1 MLRKGTTNMLLLLSL
16 LMALLLSSGFARA
29 QTEPSSNPH
38 HKMSNDITHVSDCG
52 WLLQAIEK
60 DEPGCRE
67 PGGHCYKNQCCAHY
81 GHSMGAA
88 VIESQ
93 QYTDE
98 APYRNEWIASPIV
111 IYTSAE
117 MRTHYRPPIA

>member
-1 MLRKGTTNMLLLLSL
+1 MLRKGTANLLLLLSL
-16 LMALLLSSGFARA
+16 LMALLLSSRFACA
-29 QTEPSSNPH
+29 QTEPPSNLH
-38 HKMSNDITHVSDCG
+38 HKTSNDITNVSYCD
-52 WLLQAIEK
+52 WSLEAVEK
-60 DEPGCRE
+60 DEPGCCE
-67 PGGHCYKNQCCAHY
+67 PGGRCYQNQCCTHY
-81 GHSMGAA
+81 GHSMGAV

>member
-1 MLRKGTTNMLLLLSL
+1 
-16 LMALLLSSGFARA
+16 
-29 QTEPSSNPH
+29 
-38 HKMSNDITHVSDCG
+38 
-52 WLLQAIEK
+52 
-60 DEPGCRE
+60 
-67 PGGHCYKNQCCAHY
+67 
-81 GHSMGAA
+81 MGIRWA

>member
-1 MLRKGTTNMLLLLSL
+1 MLRKGTANLLLLLSL
-16 LMALLLSSGFARA
+16 LMALLLSSGLARA
-29 QTEPSSNPH
+29 QTEPPSNLH
-38 HKMSNDITHVSDCG
+38 HNDITNVSYCD
-52 WLLQAIEK
+52 WSLEAVEK
-60 DEPGCRE
+60 DEPGCCE
-67 PGGHCYKNQCCAHY
+67 PGGRCYQNQCCTHY

>member
-1 MLRKGTTNMLLLLSL
+1 
-16 LMALLLSSGFARA
+16 MALLLSSGFARA
-29 QTEPSSNPH
+29 QTEPPSNLH
-38 HKMSNDITHVSDCG
+38 HKTSNDITNVSYCD
-52 WLLQAIEK
+52 WSLEAVEK
-60 DEPGCRE
+60 DEPGCCE
-67 PGGHCYKNQCCAHY
+67 PGGRCYQNQCCTHY

>member
-1 MLRKGTTNMLLLLSL
+1 MVTAIKTNVV
-16 LMALLLSSGFARA
+16 
-29 QTEPSSNPH
+29 P
-38 HKMSNDITHVSDCG
+38 I
-52 WLLQAIEK
+52 
-60 DEPGCRE
+60 
-67 PGGHCYKNQCCAHY
+67 
-81 GHSMGAA
+81 MGIRWA

>member
-1 MLRKGTTNMLLLLSL
+1 MLRKGTANLLLLLSL

-29 QTEPSSNPH
+29 QTEPPSNLH
-38 HKMSNDITHVSDCG
+38 HKTSNDITNVSYCD
-52 WLLQAIEK
+52 WSLEAVEK
-60 DEPGCRE
+60 DEPGCCE

-98 APYRNEWIASPIV
+98 APYRNERIASPIV

>member
-1 MLRKGTTNMLLLLSL
+1 MLRKGTANLLLLLSL
-16 LMALLLSSGFARA
+16 LMALLLSSGLARA
-29 QTEPSSNPH
+29 QTEPPSNLH
-38 HKMSNDITHVSDCG
+38 HKTSNDITNVSYCD
-52 WLLQAIEK
+52 WSLEAVEK
-60 DEPGCRE
+60 DESGCCE
-67 PGGHCYKNQCCAHY
+67 PGGRCYQNQCCTHY

>member
-1 MLRKGTTNMLLLLSL
+1 MLRKGTANLLLLLSL
-16 LMALLLSSGFARA
+16 LMALLLSSRFACA
-29 QTEPSSNPH
+29 QTEPPSNLH
-38 HKMSNDITHVSDCG
+38 HKTSNDITNVSYCD
-52 WLLQAIEK
+52 WSLEAVEK
-60 DEPGCRE
+60 DEPGCCE
-67 PGGHCYKNQCCAHY
+67 PGGRCYQNQCCTHY

>member
-1 MLRKGTTNMLLLLSL
+1 MLRKGTANLLLLLSL
-16 LMALLLSSGFARA
+16 LMALLLSSGFAHA
-29 QTEPSSNPH
+29 QTEPPSNLH
-38 HKMSNDITHVSDCG
+38 HKTSNDITNVSYCD
-52 WLLQAIEK
+52 WSLEAVEK
-60 DEPGCRE
+60 DEPGCCE
-67 PGGHCYKNQCCAHY
+67 PGGRCYQNQCCTHY

-117 MRTHYRPPIA
+117 MRTHYRLPIA

>member
-1 MLRKGTTNMLLLLSL
+1 MLRKGTANLLLLLSL

-29 QTEPSSNPH
+29 QTEPPSNLH
-38 HKMSNDITHVSDCG
+38 HKTSNDITNVSYCD
-52 WLLQAIEK
+52 WSLEAVEK
-60 DEPGCRE
+60 DEPGCE
-67 PGGHCYKNQCCAHY
+67 PGGRCYQDQCCTHY

-98 APYRNEWIASPIV
+98 APHRNEWIASPIV